1 MRDKKKPERG
11 QYPSGVYGA
20 LDYGAALE
28 RYINWLE
35 KDHQRLRDTNY
46 SLLKQLG
53 DKDVEIKELKDILG
67 IKELSGDYPDIGLWL
82 EIAKRIK
89 NEKQDS

>member
-1 MRDKKKPERG
+1 MRERKRPERG

-28 RYINWLE
+28 RYLDWLE

-53 DKDVEIKELKDILG
+53 DKDVEIKKLKEWPRLLLFLHEESNTI
-67 IKELSGDYPDIGLWL
+67 ELSFDKL
-82 EIAKRIK
+82 ERL
-89 NEKQDS
+89 KQVLK